1 MKNELNLN
9 EKNELKAKLK
19 NPAFSNLLAL
29 ANNARSLKA
38 MDTENI
44 IPRPLN
50 YYIKQIHGLK
60 EDEELATFRGWIAKG
75 FAVKKGEKGYLFFSS
90 PKIIKVK
97 MVDNNCQ
104 PAGEELDK
112 RFCTCY
118 LFSKN
123 QVEELKK

>member
-1 MKNELNLN
+1 MKNELNFN

-38 MDTENI
+38 MDTANI

-60 EDEELATFRGWIAKG
+60 DDEELSTFKGWIAKG

-90 PKIIKVK
+90 PKIIKIK

-118 LFSKN
+118 LFSKT